1 MLDKFIKKPE
11 KDDIEENWSKVMEIA
26 SASTEQL
33 SLYRTQTLIKL
44 DISIRALAKNVRTV
58 KNLLIAI
65 FVLVLII
72 ALLM

>member
-11 KDDIEENWSKVMEIA
+11 KDDIEENWSKDMEIA